1 MMEIV
6 PLPEVAIGPV
16 TPTKEFSYWIGF
28 FYGSD
33 LQQDDWHDF
42 ELFFEN
48 KADMYEFVIKEI
60 EYTYQHYKD
69 TSNNGF
75 ILEVVSLE
83 IVNIDAVCN
92 TDDFPNCAI
101 CDITLYNINKD
112 MDELIYGVDLE
123 EICDGVFHADEE
135 QFSSGEE

>member
-1 MMEIV
+1 MEIV
-6 PLPEVAIGPV
+6 PLPEVAIGPM
-16 TPTKEFSYWIGF
+16 TPTKEFTYRKGF

-33 LQQDDWHDF
+33 FQEDDWHDF
-42 ELFFEN
+42 ELVFEN
-48 KADMYEFVIKEI
+48 EADMCEYVQKEI

-83 IVNIDAVCN
+83 IVNTDAVCN
-92 TDDFPNCAI
+92 TDDFPNSAM
-101 CDITLYNINKD
+101 CDITLHNINKY

-123 EICDGVFHADEE
+123 EICDGVFYADEE
-135 QFSSGEE
+135 EFSSDEE